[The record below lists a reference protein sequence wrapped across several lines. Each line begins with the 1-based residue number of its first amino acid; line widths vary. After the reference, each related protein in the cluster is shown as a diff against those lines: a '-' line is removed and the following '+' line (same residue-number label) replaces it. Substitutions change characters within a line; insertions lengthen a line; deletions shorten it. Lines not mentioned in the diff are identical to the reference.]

1 MSTTTISPTAL
12 RRRIPMSA
20 RPRGLI
26 WLLVAALALLAIGAP
41 WLAPYPPDA
50 QLDILALR
58 SVPPSSAH
66 PFGTDSFSRD
76 LLSRVLHGA
85 RVSLGFASAAVLLS
99 LVLGTVYGALT
110 SFAPR
115 VLSSALRRAID
126 VAMSVP
132 RLLVLLTVTAFLGP
146 LSVPG
151 LVLLVALTGWFAT
164 ARQVTDELDA
174 LQSREFALAA
184 RAMGV
189 RGPRLF
195 GRHLLPHLAPLL
207 TVTGT
212 FAVAN
217 TIALE
222 AGLSFLGLG
231 IQPPTAS
238 WGTILHDG
246 SGSFDT
252 EWWIAVF
259 PGLATVGAVLLCN
272 VLGDVLR
279 DRFAPAHV
287 ARDLRDIVAPP
298 PSAHHSVPRT

>member
-1 MSTTTISPTAL
+1 MMEMISQAPGPRDVL
-12 RRRIPMSA
+12 RSA
-20 RPRGLI
+20 RSVSGSPARAPTLV
-26 WLLVAALALLAIGAP
+26 WLLLLTLVLVAIGAP
-41 WLAPYPPDA
+41 WLAPFSPEA
-50 QLDILALR
+50 QLDLLALR
-58 SVPPSSAH
+58 GVHPSVAH
-66 PFGTDSFSRD
+66 PFGTDRFSRD
-76 LLSRVLHGA
+76 LLSRVLYGA
-85 RVSLGFASAAVLLS
+85 RVSLGFAGAAVTLS
-99 LVLGTVYGALT
+99 LVLGTTYGAAT

-115 VLSSALRRAID
+115 ALSSVLRRGID

-132 RLLVLLTVTAFLGP
+132 RLLVLLTFTAFLGP

-151 LVLLVALTGWFAT
+151 LVLLVAFTGWFAT

-174 LQSREFALAA
+174 LRCSEFALAA
-184 RAMGV
+184 RAVGV
-189 RGPRLF
+189 RSVRLF
-195 GRHLLPHLAPLL
+195 FHHLLPHLIPLL
-207 TVTGT
+207 TVSGT

-238 WGTILHDG
+238 WGTIMHDG
-246 SGSFDT
+246 TGAIDA

-272 VLGDVLR
+272 AVGDALR

-287 ARDLRDIVAPP
+287 SRP
-298 PSAHHSVPRT
+298 